1 MSDTL
6 LSLIPRGKDNGSWST
21 TIEPGASVTIP
32 KGYHDGTG
40 TVTSNKGSIKYLK
53 LGPYNTGV
61 STSRTTVNL
70 SSYLNSSIYT
80 KLTADSVVIEPA
92 NWTISWGGHSKPG
105 YKNMPISKSYTP
117 STGVLSFTA
126 GGYTNDGLDIT
137 WGGTYIYVYVF
148 YIE

>member
-40 TVTSNKGSIKYLK
+40 TVTSNKGSIKHLK
-53 LGPYNTGV
+53 LGPYVTSV
-61 STSRTTVNL
+61 STSRITVNL
-70 SSYLNSSIYT
+70 SSYLSSNIY
-80 KLTADSVVIEPA
+80 KNLTSDSVIVEPV
-92 NWTISWGGHSKPG
+92 NWSITWAGHAWGNSKSVSL
-105 YKNMPISKSYTP
+105 SKSYNP

-126 GGYTNDGLDIT
+126 GGYTTDGLEVW